1 MSFWAAAAAAAGTGT
16 LGVLV
21 ISTGALGR
29 ISVGTRPGDTGPRY
43 GLTSAVALVAR
54 LGVTENMGCNETQ
67 VRLDIE
73 KLYQLYHLANNNC
86 NPCFYI

>member
-21 ISTGALGR
+21 INTGALGR

-54 LGVTENMGCNETQ
+54 LGVTENMGCNGKQ
-67 VRLDIE
+67 DVLRLA
-73 KLYQLYHLANNNC
+73 YVSRT
-86 NPCFYI
+86 F